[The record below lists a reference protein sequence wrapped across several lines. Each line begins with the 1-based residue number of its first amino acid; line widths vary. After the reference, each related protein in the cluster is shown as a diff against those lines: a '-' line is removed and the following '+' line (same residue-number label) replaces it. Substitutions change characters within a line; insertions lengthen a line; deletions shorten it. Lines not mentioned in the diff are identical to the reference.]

1 MEPATK
7 VRILPRDKT
16 KREPK
21 TKTVR
26 AQTTA
31 AAERQAWVSVP
42 TQERHP
48 FKLVHLVCF
57 PVAMTNTFILNCSM
71 MLKGNF
77 THASVDTGL
86 HEGWAAW
93 HIYALNWCSQCLLTQ
108 YTYHCSRWDICLTRT
123 GVFCVCCLILPVI
136 LRCMI
141 SYFNMKETDESEQK
155 KDCCFCATQVLR
167 FGKNEEWCVD

>member
-1 MEPATK
+1 MEPAKK

-21 TKTVR
+21 TKVVR

-31 AAERQAWVSVP
+31 AAERQAWVSMP
-42 TQERHP
+42 TQEQHP

-57 PVAMTNTFILNCSM
+57 PVAMTNIFILNCST

-86 HEGWAAW
+86 HEGWGAW
-93 HIYALNWCSQCLLTQ
+93 HIYALNWCSLCLLTQ
-108 YTYHCSRWDICLTRT
+108 HTHHCSRLRYMLNKNGSLLCLLPHTAGYT
-123 GVFCVCCLILPVI
+123 SIHDFIL
-136 LRCMI
+136 
-141 SYFNMKETDESEQK
+141 
-155 KDCCFCATQVLR
+155 
-167 FGKNEEWCVD
+167 